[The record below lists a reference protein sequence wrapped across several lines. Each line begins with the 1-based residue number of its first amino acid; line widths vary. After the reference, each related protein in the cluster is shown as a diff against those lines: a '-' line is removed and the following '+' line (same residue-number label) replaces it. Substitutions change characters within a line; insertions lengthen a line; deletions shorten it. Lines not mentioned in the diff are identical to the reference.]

1 MQLYQLKKEYKQ
13 KTRKRIGRGGKR
25 GTYSGK
31 GLKGQKSRAGHKI
44 RPAIRDLIIKLP
56 KRRGFTFKG
65 FKARPVVVNLS
76 TIYKIFKTGEVVS
89 PTALLKKGLIRKKH
103 GKLPAVKILG
113 SGEASQKL
121 IFQGCLFSHSA
132 QRKVFKK

>member
-1 MQLYQLKKEYKQ
+1 MQLHQLRKEYKQ
-13 KTRKRIGRGGKR
+13 KTKKRIGRGGKR

-44 RPAIRDLIIKLP
+44 RPATRDLIIKLP
-56 KRRGFTFKG
+56 KQRGFKFKV
-65 FKARPVVVNLS
+65 FKAQPVVVNLN
-76 TIYKIFKTGEVVS
+76 TIYKFFKTGDVVS
-89 PTALLKKGLIRKKH
+89 PTALLKKGLIRKKQ

-121 IFQGCLFSHSA
+121 VFQGCLFSHSA
-132 QRKVFKK
+132 QRKIFKK

>member
-1 MQLYQLKKEYKQ
+1 MQLYQLRKEYKQ
-13 KTRKRIGRGGKR
+13 KTKKRIGRGGKR

-56 KRRGFTFKG
+56 KQRGVKFKS
-65 FKARPVVVNLS
+65 FKMQPAAINLS
-76 TIYKIFKTGEVVS
+76 TISKVFKTGEIVS
-89 PTALLKKGLIRKKH
+89 PITLLKKGLIRKKH

-121 IFQGCLFSHSA
+121 IFQDCLFSHSA
-132 QRKVFKK
+132 QRKIFKK